1 MNLPAVLLID
11 SARTS
16 KTSFQKYFADEYT
29 ILTVSTADDA
39 INLLSDTDIQPQ
51 CVVVEMTLA
60 GHSGFEFLYEFRSYS
75 DWATLPVIIYT
86 SIDISAVVLE
96 SRSWKAL
103 QVTDYLYKPIS
114 SLSDVRDSITRAV
127 SAA

>member
-16 KTSFQKYFADEYT
+16 KISFQKYFDSKYT
-29 ILTVSTADDA
+29 IITASTAEDA
-39 INLLSDTDIQPQ
+39 MSLISDSDVHLRCI
-51 CVVVEMTLA
+51 VVEMTLA

-75 DWATLPVIIYT
+75 DWATLPVIVYT
-86 SIDISAVVLE
+86 SVDIPTIVLK

-103 QVTDYLYKPIS
+103 HIADYLYKPIS
-114 SLSDVRDSITRAV
+114 SLADVEKSIV
-127 SAA
+127 KSLSS